1 VSKPIPKTR
10 VGAPGTQ
17 QRRPPAMLNLLV
29 RSEDGESFEVRE
41 ITSPAAYLQLRPQR
55 LPDDQ
60 WELAQLPSGVPGTK
74 SYVLKSRKAE
84 NYLQVD
90 EEERFLW
97 GQMDGRASMQDIAV
111 AYVMRYGSFD
121 FEKIPQLI
129 SKLLQADLL
138 TLRPMSRLR
147 EILARNRRN
156 PAARA
161 MAATLHAIERLNVSS
176 RRWNDLFERIHRWG
190 GWLIFTPVAV
200 VGLVVLT
207 AFGIRS
213 LVHLW
218 ADLGAI
224 SSALGHH
231 AIVAILALKLA
242 FFLTVALHQLVHA
255 LACVHYR
262 RRVKEVGFIIH
273 HMVIPTFYADVTDLF
288 MAPRRARIVNAL
300 TGPTVH
306 LALGMLGVIWADSLT
321 PGLLQACVAASAVLQ
336 LQSFL
341 ICIYPFSF
349 LEMDGY
355 HVLED
360 AVGMPRLAQE
370 SLQFIR
376 GTLWKRLAAGR
387 GFRRQEVVYLSYFA
401 LSLFSVVG
409 VIGFDIWLI
418 LTAKHA

>member
-1 VSKPIPKTR
+1 MSEPVPNTQA
-10 VGAPGTQ
+10 GAPGTQ
-17 QRRPPAMLNLLV
+17 KRRPPAMLNLLV
-29 RSEDGESFEVRE
+29 RSEDGESFETRHVS
-41 ITSPAAYLQLRPQR
+41 SPAAYLQLRPQR
-55 LPDDQ
+55 LPDEQ

-74 SYVLKSRKAE
+74 KYVLKSRRTE
-84 NYLQVD
+84 DYLALD
-90 EEERFLW
+90 EEERYLW

-129 SKLLQADLL
+129 GKLLQADLL
-138 TLRPMSRLR
+138 TLRPMSTLR
-147 EILARNRRN
+147 DILERNKRN

-161 MAATLHAIERLNVSS
+161 MVATLHAIERLNVSS
-176 RRWNDLFERIHRWG
+176 RGWNDLFERIHRWG
-190 GWLIFTPVAV
+190 GWLIFTPAAV
-200 VGLVVLT
+200 IGLAVLT
-207 AFGIRS
+207 AFGTRS
-213 LVHLW
+213 LVRLW

-231 AIVAILALKLA
+231 AIVAIIALKLV

-255 LACVHYR
+255 LACVHYG

-273 HMVIPTFYADVTDLF
+273 HMVVPTFYADVTDLF
-288 MAPRRARIVNAL
+288 MASRRARIVNAL

-306 LALGMLGVIWADSLT
+306 LVLGMLGVIWADTLS

-341 ICIYPFSF
+341 VCIYPFSF

-360 AVGMPRLAQE
+360 SVSMPRLSQE
-370 SLQFIR
+370 STHFVL
-376 GTLWKRLAAGR
+376 GTLWKRLGVGR
-387 GFRRQEVVYLSYFA
+387 GFSRQEVVYLSYFA
-401 LSLFSVVG
+401 LSLLSVVG
-409 VIGFDIWLI
+409 FVGLNVWLI
-418 LTAKHA
+418 FSARHA

>member
-1 VSKPIPKTR
+1 VSEPVPKTQASR
-10 VGAPGTQ
+10 SGAQ

-29 RSEDGESFEVRE
+29 RSEDGESFETRQ
-41 ITSPAAYLQLRPQR
+41 ISSPAAYLQLRPQR
-55 LPDDQ
+55 LPDAQ
-60 WELAQLPSGVPGTK
+60 WELAQLPSGVPGVTK
-74 SYVLKSRKAE
+74 YVLKSRRTE
-84 NYLQVD
+84 DYLALD

-97 GQMDGRASMQDIAV
+97 EQMDGRASMQDIAV

-121 FEKIPQLI
+121 FDKIPQLI
-129 SKLLQADLL
+129 NKLLLADLL

-147 EILARNRRN
+147 EILERNKRN

-161 MAATLHAIERLNVSS
+161 MTAAIHAIEKLNVSS

-190 GWLIFTPVAV
+190 GWLIFTPAAV
-200 VGLVVLT
+200 IGLAVLT

-213 LVHLW
+213 LVRLW
-218 ADLGAI
+218 SDLGAI

-231 AIVAILALKLA
+231 AVVAIIALKLA

-255 LACVHYR
+255 LACIHYG

-273 HMVIPTFYADVTDLF
+273 HMIVPTFYADVTDLF
-288 MAPRRARIVNAL
+288 MASRRARVVNAL

-306 LALGMLGVIWADSLT
+306 LVLGLLGLIWADTLR

-336 LQSFL
+336 LKSFL
-341 ICIYPFSF
+341 VCIYPFSF

-360 AVGMPRLAQE
+360 AVGMPRLSQE
-370 SLQFIR
+370 SSHFVR
-376 GTLWKRLAAGR
+376 GPLWKRLAKGR
-387 GFRRQEVVYLSYFA
+387 SFSGQEVVYLSYFL
-401 LSLFSVVG
+401 LSLLSVLAFVG
-409 VIGFDIWLI
+409 LNAWLI
-418 LTAKHA
+418 LSAKHA

>member
-1 VSKPIPKTR
+1 MSEPGPQAGLT
-10 VGAPGTQ
+10 APGAAPRQ
-17 QRRPPAMLNLLV
+17 PARLELLV
-29 RSEDGESFEVRE
+29 RSEDGESFETRE
-41 ITSPAAYLQLRPQR
+41 IASPAAYLQLRPQR

-74 SYVLKSRKAE
+74 KYVLKSRRAE
-84 NYLQVD
+84 NYLQLD

-97 GQMDGRASMQDIAV
+97 QQMDGRASMQDIAV

-129 SKLLQADLL
+129 RKLLLADLL

-147 EILARNRRN
+147 DILARNRRN

-161 MAATLHAIERLNVSS
+161 MEAGIHAIERLNVSS

-190 GWLIFTPVAV
+190 GWLLFTPAAV
-200 VGLVVLT
+200 IGLIVLT
-207 AFGIRS
+207 AFGTRA

-218 ADLGAI
+218 NDLGAI

-231 AIVAILALKLA
+231 AIVAIIALKLA

-255 LACVHYR
+255 LACVHYG
-262 RRVKEVGFIIH
+262 RRVKEVGFIVH
-273 HMVIPTFYADVTDLF
+273 HLVVPTFYADVTDLF
-288 MAPRRARIVNAL
+288 MASRRARVVNAL
-300 TGPTVH
+300 AGPTVH
-306 LALGMLGVIWADSLT
+306 LVLGMLGVIWANALG

-336 LQSFL
+336 LQSF
-341 ICIYPFSF
+341 IVCIYPFSF

-360 AVGMPRLAQE
+360 AVGMPRLSQE
-370 SLQFIR
+370 SSQFMR
-376 GTLWKRLAAGR
+376 GTFLKRVAVGR
-387 GFRRQEVVYLSYFA
+387 FRRQEVVYLAYFT
-401 LSLFSVVG
+401 LSLLSVMAFVG
-409 VIGFDIWLI
+409 LNAWLI
-418 LTAKHA
+418 LSAKHA

>member
-1 VSKPIPKTR
+1 MSEPVPNTQA
-10 VGAPGTQ
+10 GAPGTQ

-29 RSEDGESFEVRE
+29 RSEDGESFETRHVS
-41 ITSPAAYLQLRPQR
+41 SPAAYLQLRPQR
-55 LPDDQ
+55 LPDEQ

-74 SYVLKSRKAE
+74 RYVLKSRRTE
-84 NYLQVD
+84 DYLALD

-97 GQMDGRASMQDIAV
+97 GQMDGRASLQDIAV

-129 SKLLQADLL
+129 GKLLQADLL
-138 TLRPMSRLR
+138 TLRPMSTLR
-147 EILARNRRN
+147 DILERNKRN

-161 MAATLHAIERLNVSS
+161 MVATIQAIERLNVSS
-176 RRWNDLFERIHRWG
+176 RGWNDLFERIHRWG
-190 GWLIFTPVAV
+190 GWLIFTPAAV
-200 VGLVVLT
+200 IGLAVLT
-207 AFGIRS
+207 GFGIRS

-224 SSALGHH
+224 SSALGNH
-231 AIVAILALKLA
+231 AVVAIIGLKLA
-242 FFLTVALHQLVHA
+242 FFVTVAVHQLVHA
-255 LACVHYR
+255 LACVHYG

-273 HMVIPTFYADVTDLF
+273 HMVVPTFYADVTDLF
-288 MAPRRARIVNAL
+288 MASRRARVVNAL
-300 TGPTVH
+300 AGPTVH
-306 LALGMLGVIWADSLT
+306 LVLGMLGVIWADMLS

-360 AVGMPRLAQE
+360 AVSMPRLSQE
-370 SLQFIR
+370 SSHFVR
-376 GTLWKRLAAGR
+376 GTLWKRLATGR
-387 GFRRQEVVYLSYFA
+387 GFSRQEAVYLSYFV
-401 LSLFSVVG
+401 LSLLSVVG
-409 VIGFDIWLI
+409 FVGLNIWLI
-418 LTAKHA
+418 FSARHA

>member
-1 VSKPIPKTR
+1 MSEPGPQAGLT
-10 VGAPGTQ
+10 APGAAP
-17 QRRPPAMLNLLV
+17 RPPARLELLV
-29 RSEDGESFEVRE
+29 RSEDGETFETRE
-41 ITSPAAYLQLRPQR
+41 IASPAAYLQLRPQR

-74 SYVLKSRKAE
+74 KYVLKSRRAE
-84 NYLQVD
+84 NYLQLD

-97 GQMDGRASMQDIAV
+97 QQMDGRVNMQDIAV

-129 SKLLQADLL
+129 RKLLLADLL

-161 MAATLHAIERLNVSS
+161 LEAGIHAIERLNVSS

-190 GWLIFTPVAV
+190 GWLLFTPAAV
-200 VGLVVLT
+200 IGLVVLT
-207 AFGIRS
+207 AFGTRA

-218 ADLGAI
+218 NDLGAI

-231 AIVAILALKLA
+231 AIVAIIALKLA

-255 LACVHYR
+255 LACVHYG
-262 RRVKEVGFIIH
+262 RRVKEVGFIVH
-273 HMVIPTFYADVTDLF
+273 HLIVPTFYADVTDLF
-288 MAPRRARIVNAL
+288 MASRRARVVNAL
-300 TGPTVH
+300 AGPTVH
-306 LALGMLGVIWADSLT
+306 LVLGMLGVIWANALG

-336 LQSFL
+336 LQSF
-341 ICIYPFSF
+341 IVCIYPFSF

-360 AVGMPRLAQE
+360 AVGMPRLSQE
-370 SLQFIR
+370 SSQFMR
-376 GTLWKRLAAGR
+376 GTFLKRVALGR
-387 GFRRQEVVYLSYFA
+387 FRRQEVVYLAYFT
-401 LSLFSVVG
+401 LSLLSVVAFVG
-409 VIGFDIWLI
+409 LNAWLI
-418 LTAKHA
+418 LSAKHA

>member
-1 VSKPIPKTR
+1 MSEPAPRTE
-10 VGAPGTQ
+10 VGAPGAP
-17 QRRPPAMLNLLV
+17 RRPPATLNLLI
-29 RSEDGESFEVRE
+29 RSEDGESFETRE
-41 ITSPAAYLQLRPQR
+41 ISSPGAYLQLRPQR
-55 LPDDQ
+55 LPDAQ
-60 WELAQLPSGVPGTK
+60 WELAQLPAGVPGTK
-74 SYVLKSRKAE
+74 TYVLKSRKTE
-84 NYLQVD
+84 NYLLLD

-97 GQMDGRASMQDIAV
+97 EQMDGRANMQDIAV

-121 FEKIPQLI
+121 FEKIPQLMN
-129 SKLLQADLL
+129 KLLLADLL

-147 EILARNRRN
+147 EILERNRRN

-176 RRWNDLFERIHRWG
+176 RRWNDLFERIHRYG
-190 GWLIFTPVAV
+190 GWLLFTPMAV
-200 VGLVVLT
+200 IGLAILT

-213 LVHLW
+213 LFRLW
-218 ADLGAI
+218 DSLGAI

-231 AIVAILALKLA
+231 AITAIIALKLA

-255 LACVHYR
+255 LACVHYG

-273 HMVIPTFYADVTDLF
+273 HLVVPTFYADVTDLF
-288 MAPRRARIVNAL
+288 MASRRARVVNAL
-300 TGPTVH
+300 AGPTVH
-306 LALGMLGVIWADSLT
+306 LVLGLLGVIWADNLA

-370 SLQFIR
+370 SMQFVR
-376 GTLWKRLAAGR
+376 APLWKRLTQGR
-387 GFRRQEVVYLSYFA
+387 RLGRQEIVYVSYIL
-401 LSLFSVVG
+401 LSLISVSAF
-409 VIGFDIWLI
+409 IGLNAWLI
-418 LTAKHA
+418 LSAKHA

>member
-1 VSKPIPKTR
+1 VSEPVPSTQT
-10 VGAPGTQ
+10 GAPGTQ
-17 QRRPPAMLNLLV
+17 QRRSPAKLNLLV
-29 RSEDGESFEVRE
+29 RSEDGESFEIRE

-55 LPDDQ
+55 LPDAQ

-74 SYVLKSRKAE
+74 RYVLKSRRTE
-84 NYLQVD
+84 NYLALD
-90 EEERFLW
+90 DEERFLW
-97 GQMDGRASMQDIAV
+97 EQMDGRASMQDIAV

-138 TLRPMSRLR
+138 TLRPMNTLR
-147 EILARNRRN
+147 DILERNKRN

-161 MAATLHAIERLNVSS
+161 MVATIHAIEKLNVAS
-176 RRWNDLFERIHRWG
+176 RRWNDLFGRIHRWG
-190 GWLIFTPVAV
+190 GWLVFTPPAV
-200 VGLVVLT
+200 IGLAVLT
-207 AFGIRS
+207 VFGSRA

-231 AIVAILALKLA
+231 AIVAILALQLV

-255 LACVHYR
+255 LACVHYG

-273 HMVIPTFYADVTDLF
+273 HMVVPTFYADVTDLF
-288 MAPRRARIVNAL
+288 MASRRARIVNAL

-306 LALGMLGVIWADSLT
+306 LVLGMLGVIWADALN

-336 LQSFL
+336 LKSFL

-370 SLQFIR
+370 SLQFVR
-376 GTLWKRLAAGR
+376 GTLWKRLATGR

-401 LSLFSVVG
+401 LSLLSVVG
-409 VIGFDIWLI
+409 VIGFDVWLI
-418 LTAKHA
+418 FSARHA

>member
-1 VSKPIPKTR
+1 MSEPAPRTE
-10 VGAPGTQ
+10 VGAPGAP
-17 QRRPPAMLNLLV
+17 RRPPATLNLLI
-29 RSEDGESFEVRE
+29 RSEDGESFETRE
-41 ITSPAAYLQLRPQR
+41 ISSPGAYLQLRPQR
-55 LPDDQ
+55 LPDAQ
-60 WELAQLPSGVPGTK
+60 WELAQLPAGVPGTK
-74 SYVLKSRKAE
+74 SYVLKSRKTE
-84 NYLQVD
+84 NYLLLD

-97 GQMDGRASMQDIAV
+97 EQMDGRANMQDIAV

-121 FEKIPQLI
+121 FEKIPQLMN
-129 SKLLQADLL
+129 KLLLADLL

-147 EILARNRRN
+147 EILERNRRN

-176 RRWNDLFERIHRWG
+176 RRWNDLFERIHRYG
-190 GWLIFTPVAV
+190 GWLLFTPMAV
-200 VGLVVLT
+200 IGLAILT

-213 LVHLW
+213 LFRLW
-218 ADLGAI
+218 DSLGAI

-231 AIVAILALKLA
+231 AITAIIALKLA

-255 LACVHYR
+255 LACVHYG

-273 HMVIPTFYADVTDLF
+273 HLVVPTFYADVTDLF
-288 MAPRRARIVNAL
+288 MASRRARVVNAL
-300 TGPTVH
+300 AGPTVH
-306 LALGMLGVIWADSLT
+306 LVLGLLGVIWADNLT

-370 SLQFIR
+370 SMQFVR
-376 GTLWKRLAAGR
+376 APLWKRLTQGR
-387 GFRRQEVVYLSYFA
+387 RLGRQEIVYVSYIL
-401 LSLFSVVG
+401 LSLISVSAF
-409 VIGFDIWLI
+409 IGLNAWLI
-418 LTAKHA
+418 LSAKHA

>member
-1 VSKPIPKTR
+1 MSEPGPQAGLT
-10 VGAPGTQ
+10 APSAAPRQ
-17 QRRPPAMLNLLV
+17 PARLELLV
-29 RSEDGESFEVRE
+29 RSEDGESFETRE
-41 ITSPAAYLQLRPQR
+41 IASPAAYLQLRPQR

-74 SYVLKSRKAE
+74 KYVLKSRRAE
-84 NYLQVD
+84 NYLQLD

-97 GQMDGRASMQDIAV
+97 QQMDGRVSMQDIAV

-129 SKLLQADLL
+129 RKLLLADLL

-147 EILARNRRN
+147 DILARNRRN

-161 MAATLHAIERLNVSS
+161 MEAGIHAIERLNVSS

-190 GWLIFTPVAV
+190 GWLLFTPAAV
-200 VGLVVLT
+200 IGLIVLT
-207 AFGIRS
+207 AFGTRA

-218 ADLGAI
+218 NDLGAI

-231 AIVAILALKLA
+231 AIVAIIALKLA

-255 LACVHYR
+255 LACVHYG
-262 RRVKEVGFIIH
+262 RRVKEVGFIVH
-273 HMVIPTFYADVTDLF
+273 HLVVPTFYADVTDLF
-288 MAPRRARIVNAL
+288 MASRRARVVNAL
-300 TGPTVH
+300 AGPTVH
-306 LALGMLGVIWADSLT
+306 LVLGMLGVIWANALG

-336 LQSFL
+336 LQSF
-341 ICIYPFSF
+341 IVCIYPFSF

-360 AVGMPRLAQE
+360 AVGMPRLSQE
-370 SLQFIR
+370 SSQFMR
-376 GTLWKRLAAGR
+376 GTFLKRLALGR
-387 GFRRQEVVYLSYFA
+387 FRRQEVVYLAYFT
-401 LSLFSVVG
+401 LSLLSVMAFVG
-409 VIGFDIWLI
+409 LNAWLI
-418 LTAKHA
+418 LSAKHA

>member
-1 VSKPIPKTR
+1 MSEPSSKVEFTGPTA
-10 VGAPGTQ
+10 AP
-17 QRRPPAMLNLLV
+17 RPPARLGLLI
-29 RSEDGESFEVRE
+29 RGEDGESFEVRE
-41 ITSPAAYLQLRPQR
+41 IASPASYLQLRPER

-74 SYVLKSRKAE
+74 KYVLKSRRAE
-84 NYLQVD
+84 NYLQLD

-97 GQMDGRASMQDIAV
+97 QQMDGRASMQDIAV
-111 AYVMRYGSFD
+111 AYVMHYGSFD

-129 SKLLQADLL
+129 RKLLLADLL

-147 EILARNRRN
+147 DILARNRRN

-161 MAATLHAIERLNVSS
+161 MEAGLHAIERLNVSS

-190 GWLIFTPVAV
+190 GWILFTPVAV
-200 VGLVVLT
+200 ASLIVLT

-231 AIVAILALKLA
+231 AIVAIIALKLA

-255 LACVHYR
+255 LACVHYG
-262 RRVKEVGFIIH
+262 RRVKEVGFIVH
-273 HMVIPTFYADVTDLF
+273 HMIVPTFYADVTDLF
-288 MAPRRARIVNAL
+288 MASRRARVVNAL
-300 TGPTVH
+300 AGPTVH
-306 LALGMLGVIWADSLT
+306 LVLGMLGLIWADQVQ

-360 AVGMPRLAQE
+360 AVGMPRLSQE
-370 SLQFIR
+370 SSHFMR
-376 GTLWKRLAAGR
+376 GTFVKRLATAR
-387 GFRRQEVVYLSYFA
+387 GFRRQEVVYLAYFA
-401 LSLFSVVG
+401 LSLLSVMAFLG
-409 VIGFDIWLI
+409 LNAWLI
-418 LTAKHA
+418 LSAKHA

>member
-1 VSKPIPKTR
+1 VSEPGPQAGLT
-10 VGAPGTQ
+10 APGAAP
-17 QRRPPAMLNLLV
+17 RPPARLELLV
-29 RSEDGESFEVRE
+29 RSEDGETFEMRE
-41 ITSPAAYLQLRPQR
+41 IASPAAYLQLRPQR

-74 SYVLKSRKAE
+74 KYVLKSRRAE
-84 NYLQVD
+84 NYLQLD

-97 GQMDGRASMQDIAV
+97 QQMDGRVSMQDIAV

-129 SKLLQADLL
+129 RKLLLADLL

-161 MAATLHAIERLNVSS
+161 MEAGLHAIERLNVSS

-190 GWLIFTPVAV
+190 GWLLFTPAAV
-200 VGLVVLT
+200 IGLIVLT
-207 AFGIRS
+207 AFGARA

-218 ADLGAI
+218 NDLGAI

-231 AIVAILALKLA
+231 AIVAIIALKLA

-255 LACVHYR
+255 LACVHYG
-262 RRVKEVGFIIH
+262 RRVKEVGFIVH
-273 HMVIPTFYADVTDLF
+273 HLVVPTFYADVTDLF
-288 MAPRRARIVNAL
+288 MASRHARVVNAL
-300 TGPTVH
+300 AGPTVH
-306 LALGMLGVIWADSLT
+306 LVLGMVGVLWANALG

-336 LQSFL
+336 LQSF
-341 ICIYPFSF
+341 IVCIYPFSF

-360 AVGMPRLAQE
+360 AVGMPRLSQE
-370 SLQFIR
+370 SSQFMR
-376 GTLWKRLAAGR
+376 GTFLKRVAVGR
-387 GFRRQEVVYLSYFA
+387 FRRQEVVYLAYFT
-401 LSLFSVVG
+401 LSLLSVMAFVG
-409 VIGFDIWLI
+409 LNAWLI
-418 LTAKHA
+418 LSAKHA

>member
-1 VSKPIPKTR
+1 MTAS
-10 VGAPGTQ
+10 GAAP
-17 QRRPPAMLNLLV
+17 RPPARLELLV
-29 RSEDGESFEVRE
+29 RSEDGETFETRE
-41 ITSPAAYLQLRPQR
+41 IASPAAYLQLRPQR

-74 SYVLKSRKAE
+74 KYVLKSRRAE
-84 NYLQVD
+84 NYLQLD

-97 GQMDGRASMQDIAV
+97 QQMDGRVSMQDIAV

-129 SKLLQADLL
+129 RKLLLADLL

-147 EILARNRRN
+147 DILARNRRN

-161 MAATLHAIERLNVSS
+161 MEAGIHAIERLNVSS

-190 GWLIFTPVAV
+190 GWLLFTPAAV
-200 VGLVVLT
+200 IGLIVLT
-207 AFGIRS
+207 AFGTRA

-218 ADLGAI
+218 NDLGAI

-231 AIVAILALKLA
+231 AIVAIIALKLA

-255 LACVHYR
+255 LACVHYG
-262 RRVKEVGFIIH
+262 RRVKEVGFIVH
-273 HMVIPTFYADVTDLF
+273 HLVVPTFYADVTDLF
-288 MAPRRARIVNAL
+288 MASRRARVVNAL
-300 TGPTVH
+300 AGPTVH
-306 LALGMLGVIWADSLT
+306 LVLGMLGVIWANALG

-336 LQSFL
+336 LQSF
-341 ICIYPFSF
+341 IVCIYPFSF

-360 AVGMPRLAQE
+360 AVGMPRLSQE
-370 SLQFIR
+370 SSQFMR
-376 GTLWKRLAAGR
+376 GTFLKRLALGR
-387 GFRRQEVVYLSYFA
+387 FRRQEVVYLAYFT
-401 LSLFSVVG
+401 LSLLSVMAFVG
-409 VIGFDIWLI
+409 LNAWLI
-418 LTAKHA
+418 LSAKHA

>member
-1 VSKPIPKTR
+1 MSEPVPSTQT
-10 VGAPGTQ
+10 GAPGTQ
-17 QRRPPAMLNLLV
+17 QRRPPAKLNLLV
-29 RSEDGESFEVRE
+29 RSEDGESFEIRE

-55 LPDDQ
+55 LPDAQ

-74 SYVLKSRKAE
+74 RYVLKSRRTE
-84 NYLQVD
+84 NYLALD
-90 EEERFLW
+90 DEERFLW
-97 GQMDGRASMQDIAV
+97 EQMDGGASMQDIAV

-138 TLRPMSRLR
+138 TLRPMNTLR
-147 EILARNRRN
+147 DILERNKRN

-161 MAATLHAIERLNVSS
+161 MVATIHAIERLNVSS

-190 GWLIFTPVAV
+190 GWLAFTPAAV
-200 VGLVVLT
+200 VGLLVLT
-207 AFGIRS
+207 AFGTRS
-213 LVHLW
+213 LFHLW

-231 AIVAILALKLA
+231 AIVAILALQLV

-255 LACVHYR
+255 LACAHYG

-273 HMVIPTFYADVTDLF
+273 HMVVPTFYADVTDLF
-288 MAPRRARIVNAL
+288 MASRRARIVNAL

-306 LALGMLGVIWADSLT
+306 LVLGMLGVIWADALN

-336 LQSFL
+336 LKSFL

-370 SLQFIR
+370 SLQFVR
-376 GTLWKRLAAGR
+376 GTLWKRLATRR
-387 GFRRQEVVYLSYFA
+387 GFSRQEVVYLSYFA
-401 LSLFSVVG
+401 LSLLSVVG
-409 VIGFDIWLI
+409 VIGFDVWLI

>member
-1 VSKPIPKTR
+1 MSEPVPRTQVGPP
-10 VGAPGTQ
+10 GAP
-17 QRRPPAMLNLLV
+17 RRPPATLNLLI
-29 RSEDGESFEVRE
+29 RSEDGESFETRE
-41 ITSPAAYLQLRPQR
+41 ISSPGAYLQLRPQR
-55 LPDDQ
+55 LPDAQ
-60 WELAQLPSGVPGTK
+60 WELAQLPAGVPGTK
-74 SYVLKSRKAE
+74 SYVLKSRKTE
-84 NYLQVD
+84 NYLLLD

-97 GQMDGRASMQDIAV
+97 EQMDGRANMQDIAV

-121 FEKIPQLI
+121 FEKIPQLMN
-129 SKLLQADLL
+129 KLLLADLL

-176 RRWNDLFERIHRWG
+176 RRWNDLFERIHRYG
-190 GWLIFTPVAV
+190 GWFLFTPMAV
-200 VGLVVLT
+200 IGLAILT

-213 LVHLW
+213 LFRLW
-218 ADLGAI
+218 DSLGAI

-231 AIVAILALKLA
+231 AITAIIALKLA

-255 LACVHYR
+255 LAC
-262 RRVKEVGFIIH
+262 
-273 HMVIPTFYADVTDLF
+273 
-288 MAPRRARIVNAL
+288 
-300 TGPTVH
+300 PTVH
-306 LALGMLGVIWADSLT
+306 LVLGLLGVIWADNLA

-370 SLQFIR
+370 SMQFVR
-376 GTLWKRLAAGR
+376 APLWKRLTQGR
-387 GFRRQEVVYLSYFA
+387 RLGRQEIVYVSYIL
-401 LSLFSVVG
+401 LSLISVSAF
-409 VIGFDIWLI
+409 IGLNAWLI
-418 LTAKHA
+418 LSAKHA

>member
-1 VSKPIPKTR
+1 MSEPIPRTQ
-10 VGAPGTQ
+10 VGASGAP
-17 QRRPPAMLNLLV
+17 RRPPATLNLLI
-29 RSEDGESFEVRE
+29 RSEDGESFETRE
-41 ITSPAAYLQLRPQR
+41 ISSPGAYLQLRPQR
-55 LPDDQ
+55 LPDAQ
-60 WELAQLPSGVPGTK
+60 WELAQLPAGVPGTK
-74 SYVLKSRKAE
+74 SYVLKSRKTE
-84 NYLQVD
+84 NYLLLD

-97 GQMDGRASMQDIAV
+97 EQMDGRANMQDIAV

-121 FEKIPQLI
+121 FEKIPQLMN
-129 SKLLQADLL
+129 KLLLADLL

-176 RRWNDLFERIHRWG
+176 RRWNDLFERIHRYG
-190 GWLIFTPVAV
+190 GWFLFTPMAV
-200 VGLVVLT
+200 VGLGILT
-207 AFGIRS
+207 ALGIRS
-213 LVHLW
+213 LFRLW
-218 ADLGAI
+218 DSLGAI

-231 AIVAILALKLA
+231 AIVAIIALKLA

-255 LACVHYR
+255 LACVHYG
-262 RRVKEVGFIIH
+262 RRVKEVGFIMH
-273 HMVIPTFYADVTDLF
+273 HLVVPTFYADVTDLF
-288 MAPRRARIVNAL
+288 MASRRARVVNAL
-300 TGPTVH
+300 AGPTVH
-306 LALGMLGVIWADSLT
+306 LVLGLLGVIWADNLN

-370 SLQFIR
+370 SMHFVR
-376 GTLWKRLAAGR
+376 APLWKRLAQGR
-387 GFRRQEVVYLSYFA
+387 RLGRQEIVYVSYIL
-401 LSLFSVVG
+401 LSLMSVSAFVG
-409 VIGFDIWLI
+409 FNAWLI
-418 LTAKHA
+418 LSAKHA

>member
-1 VSKPIPKTR
+1 MSEPGPQAGFT
-10 VGAPGTQ
+10 APGAAP
-17 QRRPPAMLNLLV
+17 RPPARIELLV
-29 RSEDGESFEVRE
+29 RSEDGETFETRE
-41 ITSPAAYLQLRPQR
+41 IASPAAYLQLRPQR

-74 SYVLKSRKAE
+74 KYVLKSRRAE
-84 NYLQVD
+84 NYLQLD

-97 GQMDGRASMQDIAV
+97 QQMDGRASMQDIAV

-129 SKLLQADLL
+129 RKLLLADLL

-147 EILARNRRN
+147 DILARNRRN

-161 MAATLHAIERLNVSS
+161 MEAGLHAIERLNVSS

-190 GWLIFTPVAV
+190 GWLLFTPAAV
-200 VGLVVLT
+200 IGLIVLT
-207 AFGIRS
+207 AFGTRA
-213 LVHLW
+213 LVNLW
-218 ADLGAI
+218 SDLGAI

-231 AIVAILALKLA
+231 AIVAIIALKLA

-255 LACVHYR
+255 LACVHYG

-273 HMVIPTFYADVTDLF
+273 HLVVPTFYADVTDLF
-288 MAPRRARIVNAL
+288 MASRRARVVNAL
-300 TGPTVH
+300 AGPTVH
-306 LALGMLGVIWADSLT
+306 LVLGMLGVIWANALG

-336 LQSFL
+336 LQSF
-341 ICIYPFSF
+341 IVCIYPFSF

-360 AVGMPRLAQE
+360 AVGMPRLSQE
-370 SLQFIR
+370 SSQFMR
-376 GTLWKRLAAGR
+376 GTFLKRVAVGR
-387 GFRRQEVVYLSYFA
+387 FRRQEVVYLAYFT
-401 LSLFSVVG
+401 LSLLSVMAFVG
-409 VIGFDIWLI
+409 LNAWLI
-418 LTAKHA
+418 LSAKHA

>member
-1 VSKPIPKTR
+1 MSEPVPRTQVGPP
-10 VGAPGTQ
+10 GAP
-17 QRRPPAMLNLLV
+17 RRPPATLNLLI
-29 RSEDGESFEVRE
+29 RSEDGESFETRE
-41 ITSPAAYLQLRPQR
+41 ISSPGAYLQLRPQR
-55 LPDDQ
+55 LPDTQ
-60 WELAQLPSGVPGTK
+60 WELAQLPAGVPGTK
-74 SYVLKSRKAE
+74 SYVLKSRKTE
-84 NYLQVD
+84 NYLLLD

-97 GQMDGRASMQDIAV
+97 EQMDGRANMQDIAV

-121 FEKIPQLI
+121 FEKIPQLMN
-129 SKLLQADLL
+129 KLLLADLL

-176 RRWNDLFERIHRWG
+176 RRWNDLFERIHRYG
-190 GWLIFTPVAV
+190 GWLLFTPMAV
-200 VGLVVLT
+200 VGLGIL
-207 AFGIRS
+207 AALGIRS
-213 LVHLW
+213 LFRLW
-218 ADLGAI
+218 DSLGAI

-231 AIVAILALKLA
+231 AIVAIIALKLA

-255 LACVHYR
+255 LACVHYG

-273 HMVIPTFYADVTDLF
+273 HLVVPTFYADVTDLF
-288 MAPRRARIVNAL
+288 MASRRARMVNAL
-300 TGPTVH
+300 AGPTVH
-306 LALGMLGVIWADSLT
+306 LVLGLLGVIWADNLT

-370 SLQFIR
+370 SLQFVR
-376 GTLWKRLAAGR
+376 GPLWKRLAQGR
-387 GFRRQEVVYLSYFA
+387 GLGRQEIVYVSYIL
-401 LSLFSVVG
+401 LSLISVSAF
-409 VIGFDIWLI
+409 IGLNAWLI
-418 LTAKHA
+418 LSAKHA

>member
-1 VSKPIPKTR
+1 MSEPGPQAGLT
-10 VGAPGTQ
+10 APGAAP
-17 QRRPPAMLNLLV
+17 RPPARLELLV
-29 RSEDGESFEVRE
+29 RSEDGETFETRE
-41 ITSPAAYLQLRPQR
+41 IASPAAYLQLRPQR

-74 SYVLKSRKAE
+74 KYVLKSRRAE
-84 NYLQVD
+84 NYLQLD

-97 GQMDGRASMQDIAV
+97 QQMDGRVSMQDIAV

-129 SKLLQADLL
+129 RKLLLADLL

-147 EILARNRRN
+147 DILARNRRN

-161 MAATLHAIERLNVSS
+161 MEAGIHAIERLNVSS

-190 GWLIFTPVAV
+190 GWLLFTPAAV
-200 VGLVVLT
+200 IGLIVLT
-207 AFGIRS
+207 AFGTRA

-218 ADLGAI
+218 NDLGAI

-231 AIVAILALKLA
+231 AIVAIIALKLA

-255 LACVHYR
+255 LACVHYG
-262 RRVKEVGFIIH
+262 RRVKEVGFIVH
-273 HMVIPTFYADVTDLF
+273 HLVVPTFYADVTDLF
-288 MAPRRARIVNAL
+288 MASRRARVVNAL
-300 TGPTVH
+300 AGPTVH
-306 LALGMLGVIWADSLT
+306 LVLGMLGVIWANALG

-336 LQSFL
+336 LQSF
-341 ICIYPFSF
+341 IVCIYPFSF

-360 AVGMPRLAQE
+360 AVGMPRLSQE
-370 SLQFIR
+370 SSQFMR
-376 GTLWKRLAAGR
+376 GTFLKRLALGR
-387 GFRRQEVVYLSYFA
+387 FRRQEVVYLAYFT
-401 LSLFSVVG
+401 LSLLSVMAFVG
-409 VIGFDIWLI
+409 LNAWLI
-418 LTAKHA
+418 LSAKHA

>member
-1 VSKPIPKTR
+1 VT
-10 VGAPGTQ
+10 
-17 QRRPPAMLNLLV
+17 
-29 RSEDGESFEVRE
+29 FETRE
-41 ITSPAAYLQLRPQR
+41 IASPAAYLQLRPQR

-74 SYVLKSRKAE
+74 KYVLKSRRAE
-84 NYLQVD
+84 NYLQLD

-97 GQMDGRASMQDIAV
+97 QQMDGRASMQDIAV

-129 SKLLQADLL
+129 RKLLLADLL

-147 EILARNRRN
+147 DILARNRRN

-161 MAATLHAIERLNVSS
+161 MEAGIHAIERLNVSS

-190 GWLIFTPVAV
+190 GWLLFTPAAV
-200 VGLVVLT
+200 IGLIVLT
-207 AFGIRS
+207 AFGTRA

-218 ADLGAI
+218 NDLGAI

-231 AIVAILALKLA
+231 AIVAIIALKLA

-255 LACVHYR
+255 LACVHYG
-262 RRVKEVGFIIH
+262 RRVKEVGFIVH
-273 HMVIPTFYADVTDLF
+273 HLVVPTFYADVTDLF
-288 MAPRRARIVNAL
+288 MASRRARVVNAL
-300 TGPTVH
+300 AGPTVH
-306 LALGMLGVIWADSLT
+306 LVLGMLGVIWANALG

-336 LQSFL
+336 LQSF
-341 ICIYPFSF
+341 IVCIYPFSF

-360 AVGMPRLAQE
+360 AVGMPRLSQE
-370 SLQFIR
+370 SSQFMR
-376 GTLWKRLAAGR
+376 GTFLKRLALGR
-387 GFRRQEVVYLSYFA
+387 FRRQEVVYLAYFT
-401 LSLFSVVG
+401 LSLLSVMAFVG
-409 VIGFDIWLI
+409 LNAWLI
-418 LTAKHA
+418 LSAKHA

>member
-1 VSKPIPKTR
+1 VSEPAPSTQA
-10 VGAPGTQ
+10 GA
-17 QRRPPAMLNLLV
+17 RRPPAMLNLLI
-29 RSEDGESFEVRE
+29 RSEDGESFETRE
-41 ITSPAAYLQLRPQR
+41 ISSPGAYLQLRPQR
-55 LPDDQ
+55 LPDAQ
-60 WELAQLPSGVPGTK
+60 WELAQLPAGVPGTK
-74 SYVLKSRKAE
+74 TYVLKSRKTE
-84 NYLQVD
+84 NYLLLD

-97 GQMDGRASMQDIAV
+97 QQMDGRANMQDIAV

-121 FEKIPQLI
+121 FEKIPQLMN
-129 SKLLQADLL
+129 KLLLADLL

-147 EILARNRRN
+147 EILERNRRN

-176 RRWNDLFERIHRWG
+176 RRWNDLFERIHRYG
-190 GWLIFTPVAV
+190 GWLLFTPLAV
-200 VGLVVLT
+200 LGLGVLS
-207 AFGIRS
+207 AFGVRS
-213 LVHLW
+213 LFHLW
-218 ADLGAI
+218 NDLGAI

-231 AIVAILALKLA
+231 AIVAIIALKLA

-255 LACVHYR
+255 LACVHYG

-273 HMVIPTFYADVTDLF
+273 HLVVPTFYADVTDLF
-288 MAPRRARIVNAL
+288 MASRRARVVNAL
-300 TGPTVH
+300 AGPTVH
-306 LALGMLGVIWADSLT
+306 LVLGLLGVIWASLLS

-370 SLQFIR
+370 SSQFVR
-376 GTLWKRLAAGR
+376 GPVWKRLASGR
-387 GFRRQEVVYLSYFA
+387 GFNRQEIVYVLYFMM
-401 LSLFSVVG
+401 SLISVMAFVG
-409 VIGFDIWLI
+409 LNAWLI
-418 LTAKHA
+418 LSAKHA

>member
-1 VSKPIPKTR
+1 MSEPGPQAGLT
-10 VGAPGTQ
+10 APSAAP
-17 QRRPPAMLNLLV
+17 RPPARLELLV
-29 RSEDGESFEVRE
+29 RSEDGETFETRE
-41 ITSPAAYLQLRPQR
+41 IASPAAYLQLRPQR

-74 SYVLKSRKAE
+74 KYVLKSRRAE
-84 NYLQVD
+84 NYLQLD

-97 GQMDGRASMQDIAV
+97 QQMDGRASMQDIAV

-129 SKLLQADLL
+129 RKLLLADLL

-147 EILARNRRN
+147 DILARNRRN

-161 MAATLHAIERLNVSS
+161 MEAGIHAIERLNVSS

-190 GWLIFTPVAV
+190 GWLLFTPAAV
-200 VGLVVLT
+200 IGLIVLT
-207 AFGIRS
+207 AFGTRA

-218 ADLGAI
+218 NDLGAI

-231 AIVAILALKLA
+231 AIVAIIALKLA

-255 LACVHYR
+255 LACVHYG
-262 RRVKEVGFIIH
+262 RRVKEVGFIVH
-273 HMVIPTFYADVTDLF
+273 HLVVPTFYADVTDLF
-288 MAPRRARIVNAL
+288 MASRRARVVNAL
-300 TGPTVH
+300 AGPTVH
-306 LALGMLGVIWADSLT
+306 LVLGMLGVIWANALG

-336 LQSFL
+336 LQSF
-341 ICIYPFSF
+341 IVCIYPFSF

-360 AVGMPRLAQE
+360 AVGMPRLSQE
-370 SLQFIR
+370 SSQFMR
-376 GTLWKRLAAGR
+376 GTFLKRLALGR
-387 GFRRQEVVYLSYFA
+387 FRRQEVVYLAYFT
-401 LSLFSVVG
+401 LSLLSVMAFVG
-409 VIGFDIWLI
+409 LNAWLI
-418 LTAKHA
+418 LSAKHA

>member
-1 VSKPIPKTR
+1 LT
-10 VGAPGTQ
+10 APGAAP
-17 QRRPPAMLNLLV
+17 RPPARLELLV
-29 RSEDGESFEVRE
+29 RSEDGATFETRE
-41 ITSPAAYLQLRPQR
+41 IASPAAYLQLRPQR

-74 SYVLKSRKAE
+74 KYVLKSRRAE
-84 NYLQVD
+84 NYLQLD

-97 GQMDGRASMQDIAV
+97 QQMDGRASMQDIAV

-129 SKLLQADLL
+129 RKLLLADLL

-147 EILARNRRN
+147 DILARNRRN

-161 MAATLHAIERLNVSS
+161 MEAGIHAIERLNVSS

-190 GWLIFTPVAV
+190 GWLLFTPAAV
-200 VGLVVLT
+200 IGLIVLT
-207 AFGIRS
+207 AFGTRA

-218 ADLGAI
+218 NDLGAI

-231 AIVAILALKLA
+231 AIVAIIALKLA

-255 LACVHYR
+255 LACVHYG
-262 RRVKEVGFIIH
+262 RRVKEVGFIVH
-273 HMVIPTFYADVTDLF
+273 HLVVPTFYADVTDLF
-288 MAPRRARIVNAL
+288 MASRRARVVNAL
-300 TGPTVH
+300 AGPTVH
-306 LALGMLGVIWADSLT
+306 LVLGMLGVIWANALG

-336 LQSFL
+336 LQSF
-341 ICIYPFSF
+341 IVCIYPFSF

-360 AVGMPRLAQE
+360 AVGMPRLSQE
-370 SLQFIR
+370 SSQFMR
-376 GTLWKRLAAGR
+376 GTFLKRLALGR
-387 GFRRQEVVYLSYFA
+387 FRRQEVVYLAYFT
-401 LSLFSVVG
+401 LSLLSVMAFVG
-409 VIGFDIWLI
+409 LNAWLI
-418 LTAKHA
+418 LSAKHA

>member
-1 VSKPIPKTR
+1 MSEPAPRTE
-10 VGAPGTQ
+10 VGAPGAP
-17 QRRPPAMLNLLV
+17 RRPPATLNLLI
-29 RSEDGESFEVRE
+29 RSEDGESFETRE
-41 ITSPAAYLQLRPQR
+41 ISSPGAYLQLRPQR
-55 LPDDQ
+55 LPDAQ
-60 WELAQLPSGVPGTK
+60 WELAQLPAGVPGTK
-74 SYVLKSRKAE
+74 SYVLKSRRTE
-84 NYLQVD
+84 NYLLLD
-90 EEERFLW
+90 DEERFLW
-97 GQMDGRASMQDIAV
+97 EQMDGRANMQDIAV

-121 FEKIPQLI
+121 FEKIPQLMN
-129 SKLLQADLL
+129 KLLLADLL

-176 RRWNDLFERIHRWG
+176 RRWNDLFERIHRYG
-190 GWLIFTPVAV
+190 GWFLFTPMAV
-200 VGLVVLT
+200 VGLAILT
-207 AFGIRS
+207 ALGIRS
-213 LVHLW
+213 LFRLW
-218 ADLGAI
+218 DSLGAI

-231 AIVAILALKLA
+231 AITAIIALKLA

-255 LACVHYR
+255 LACVHYG

-273 HMVIPTFYADVTDLF
+273 HLVVPTFYADVTDLF
-288 MAPRRARIVNAL
+288 MASRRARVVNAL
-300 TGPTVH
+300 AGPTVH
-306 LALGMLGVIWADSLT
+306 LVLGLLGVIWADNLT

-370 SLQFIR
+370 SMQFVR
-376 GTLWKRLAAGR
+376 APLWKRLAQGQR
-387 GFRRQEVVYLSYFA
+387 LGRQEVVYVSYIL
-401 LSLFSVVG
+401 LSLISVSAF
-409 VIGFDIWLI
+409 IGLNAWLI
-418 LTAKHA
+418 LSAKHA

>member
-1 VSKPIPKTR
+1 VSEPGPQAGFT
-10 VGAPGTQ
+10 APGAAP
-17 QRRPPAMLNLLV
+17 RPPARLELLV
-29 RSEDGESFEVRE
+29 RSEDGESFETRE
-41 ITSPAAYLQLRPQR
+41 IASPAAYLQLRPQR

-74 SYVLKSRKAE
+74 KYVLKSRRAE
-84 NYLQVD
+84 NYLQLD

-97 GQMDGRASMQDIAV
+97 QQMDGRASMQDIAV

-129 SKLLQADLL
+129 RKLLLADLL

-147 EILARNRRN
+147 DILARNRRN

-161 MAATLHAIERLNVSS
+161 MEAGLHAIERLNVSS

-190 GWLIFTPVAV
+190 GWLLFTPAAV
-200 VGLVVLT
+200 IGLIVLT
-207 AFGIRS
+207 AFGTRALIN
-213 LVHLW
+213 LW
-218 ADLGAI
+218 SDLGAI

-231 AIVAILALKLA
+231 AIVAIIALKLA

-255 LACVHYR
+255 LACVHYG

-273 HMVIPTFYADVTDLF
+273 HLVVPTFYADVTDLF
-288 MAPRRARIVNAL
+288 MASRRARVMNAL
-300 TGPTVH
+300 AGPTVH
-306 LALGMLGVIWADSLT
+306 LVLGMLGVIWANALG

-336 LQSFL
+336 LQSF
-341 ICIYPFSF
+341 IVCIYPFSF

-360 AVGMPRLAQE
+360 AVGMPRLSQE
-370 SLQFIR
+370 SSQFMR
-376 GTLWKRLAAGR
+376 GTFLKRVAVGR
-387 GFRRQEVVYLSYFA
+387 FRRQEVVYLAYFT
-401 LSLFSVVG
+401 LSLLSVMAFVG
-409 VIGFDIWLI
+409 LNAWLI
-418 LTAKHA
+418 LSAKHA